1 MQPSVTL
8 GERGRRA
15 LPEQWAAG
23 LLRSA
28 RMARRSGGIERLGA
42 MIQRESSLSAPAEV
56 DTAPMPFRDWEAAV
70 GSRIAARARPLK
82 LERGVL
88 HVRAASSTWAQELSM
103 LGDAITTQLRA
114 RGLPVQSL
122 RFRVGKVEPVARP
135 PWREEVR
142 PAPKEAP
149 LPFEVRRELGKVAD
163 PELRDAIAK
172 AASRN
177 LGWQEAEAS
186 ASPRKPP
193 PPISPAAPPPASHAT
208 SRAAAPTPRAAAPS
222 PRAAAPSPRA
232 AAPSPRAAAPSPRA
246 ASTPPPRAA
255 PPPASR
261 AAAPARKAPGGDPPP
276 ATSPRRA
283 ARDPQSAASGTA
295 RSDRTKEPSG
305 EGRRGRS

>member
-1 MQPSVTL
+1 
-8 GERGRRA
+8 
-15 LPEQWAAG
+15 
-23 LLRSA
+23 
-28 RMARRSGGIERLGA
+28 
-42 MIQRESSLSAPAEV
+42 
-56 DTAPMPFRDWEAAV
+56 MPFREWEAAV

-103 LGDAITTQLRA
+103 LGDVITAQLRA

-149 LPFEVRRELGKVAD
+149 LPLDVRRELGKVAD

-172 AASRN
+172 AAARN

-186 ASPRKPP
+186 ARPRN
-193 PPISPAAPPPASHAT
+193 APPPAPSAT
-208 SRAAAPTPRAAAPS
+208 PPPAPRATAAPAPRATAAPAPRATAGTTAPRATASPAPRATATPAPRATATPAPRPTGSPASRATATPAPRAAARATAPS
-222 PRAAAPSPRA
+222 VSRPEPRAAAADP
-232 AAPSPRAAAPSPRA
+232 AAPEDEADA
-246 ASTPPPRAA
+246 
-255 PPPASR
+255 
-261 AAAPARKAPGGDPPP
+261 

-283 ARDPQSAASGTA
+283 ARDPRSAASRTA

-305 EGRRGRS
+305 AGRRGRS

>member
-1 MQPSVTL
+1 M
-8 GERGRRA
+8 
-15 LPEQWAAG
+15 
-23 LLRSA
+23 A
-28 RMARRSGGIERLGA
+28 RMARRGGGIERLGA
-42 MIQRESSLSAPAEV
+42 MIQRESSFSAPAEV

-149 LPFEVRRELGKVAD
+149 LPVEVRRELGKVAD

-193 PPISPAAPPPASHAT
+193 PPVSPAAPPLASQAT
-208 SRAAAPTPRAAAPS
+208 SRAALPS
-222 PRAAAPSPRA
+222 PRT
-232 AAPSPRAAAPSPRA
+232 
-246 ASTPPPRAA
+246 ASTPGSRAA

-261 AAAPARKAPGGDPPP
+261 ALAPASRAASPPEPSAAPRASARATPPSPRASPQAAAPARKAPGGDPPP

>member
-1 MQPSVTL
+1 
-8 GERGRRA
+8 
-15 LPEQWAAG
+15 
-23 LLRSA
+23 
-28 RMARRSGGIERLGA
+28 
-42 MIQRESSLSAPAEV
+42 
-56 DTAPMPFRDWEAAV
+56 MPFRDWEAAV

-114 RGLPVQSL
+114 RGLPVHSL

-149 LPFEVRRELGKVAD
+149 LPLEVRRELGKVAD

-186 ASPRKPP
+186 VGPRKPP
-193 PPISPAAPPPASHAT
+193 PPVSPAAPPPAS
-208 SRAAAPTPRAAAPS
+208 RAA
-222 PRAAAPSPRA
+222 
-232 AAPSPRAAAPSPRA
+232 
-246 ASTPPPRAA
+246 PPPTSRAA

-261 AAAPARKAPGGDPPP
+261 AAPPPASRAAARATPPSPRASPQAAAPARKAPGGDPPP

-283 ARDPQSAASGTA
+283 ARDPQSAASETA

-305 EGRRGRS
+305 AGRRGRS

>member
-1 MQPSVTL
+1 MS
-8 GERGRRA
+8 RRT
-15 LPEQWAAG
+15 
-23 LLRSA
+23 
-28 RMARRSGGIERLGA
+28 GGIERLGA
-42 MIQRESSLSAPAEV
+42 LIQRGSSLAAPAEI

-122 RFRVGKVEPVARP
+122 RFRVGKVDPVARP

-142 PAPKEAP
+142 PTPKEAP
-149 LPFEVRRELGKVAD
+149 LPIEVRQELGKVAD

-172 AASRN
+172 AAARN

-186 ASPRKPP
+186 ARRRKAPPP
-193 PPISPAAPPPASHAT
+193 PPIPPAAPQPVPRASRAASPQAPPGMPPPAPRASREAPPPALRAT
-208 SRAAAPTPRAAAPS
+208 PRPAAPL
-222 PRAAAPSPRA
+222 
-232 AAPSPRAAAPSPRA
+232 
-246 ASTPPPRAA
+246 RAA
-255 PPPASR
+255 PDDE
-261 AAAPARKAPGGDPPP
+261 APL

-283 ARDPQSAASGTA
+283 ARDPRSAASRTA
-295 RSDRTKEPSG
+295 RSDRTKAPSG

>member
-1 MQPSVTL
+1 MS
-8 GERGRRA
+8 RRT
-15 LPEQWAAG
+15 
-23 LLRSA
+23 
-28 RMARRSGGIERLGA
+28 GGIERLGA
-42 MIQRESSLSAPAEV
+42 LIQRGSSLAAPAEI

-122 RFRVGKVEPVARP
+122 RFRVGKVDPVARP

-142 PAPKEAP
+142 PTPKEAP
-149 LPFEVRRELGKVAD
+149 LPMEVRQELGKVAD
-163 PELRDAIAK
+163 LELRDAIAK
-172 AASRN
+172 AAARN

-186 ASPRKPP
+186 ARPRKAPP
-193 PPISPAAPPPASHAT
+193 PVPPAAPPPMPRA
-208 SRAAAPTPRAAAPS
+208 SRASPPQAPPGMSPPAPRAARETPPAPRAAREAPPPAPRAARETPPPAPTPRPAAPL
-222 PRAAAPSPRA
+222 
-232 AAPSPRAAAPSPRA
+232 
-246 ASTPPPRAA
+246 RAA
-255 PPPASR
+255 PDDDEPL
-261 AAAPARKAPGGDPPP
+261 

-283 ARDPQSAASGTA
+283 ARDPRSAASRTA
-295 RSDRTKEPSG
+295 RSDRTKAPSG

>member
-1 MQPSVTL
+1 
-8 GERGRRA
+8 
-15 LPEQWAAG
+15 
-23 LLRSA
+23 
-28 RMARRSGGIERLGA
+28 MARRTGGMERLGA
-42 MIQRESSLSAPAEV
+42 LIQRGSSLAAPAEV

-122 RFRVGKVEPVARP
+122 RFRVGKVDPVARP

-149 LPFEVRRELGKVAD
+149 LPVEVRRELGKVPD

-172 AASRN
+172 AAARN
-177 LGWQEAEAS
+177 LGWQEAEAR
-186 ASPRKPP
+186 ARPRNAPP
-193 PPISPAAPPPASHAT
+193 PVPPAAPPQPSRATPPPVPSGTPASRAASRAAPPQVPSGTPASRAT
-208 SRAAAPTPRAAAPS
+208 SRAAPA
-222 PRAAAPSPRA
+222 
-232 AAPSPRAAAPSPRA
+232 
-246 ASTPPPRAA
+246 PPPRA
-255 PPPASR
+255 PTRP
-261 AAAPARKAPGGDPPP
+261 AAPARAAPADDEAAP

-283 ARDPQSAASGTA
+283 ARDPQSAASRTA
-295 RSDRTKEPSG
+295 RSDRTKAPSG

>member
-1 MQPSVTL
+1 MS
-8 GERGRRA
+8 
-15 LPEQWAAG
+15 
-23 LLRSA
+23 
-28 RMARRSGGIERLGA
+28 RRSGGIERLGA
-42 MIQRESSLSAPAEV
+42 LIQRASSLAAPTEV

-103 LGDAITTQLRA
+103 LGDVITAQLRA
-114 RGLPVQSL
+114 RGLAVQSL

-149 LPFEVRRELGKVAD
+149 LPSEVRRELGKVAD

-172 AASRN
+172 AAARN

-186 ASPRKPP
+186 ASASARPRNEPP
-193 PPISPAAPPPASHAT
+193 APAAAPLQPSRAPAPPMSSTPAISRSTARAAARDAAPPA
-208 SRAAAPTPRAAAPS
+208 PRAS
-222 PRAAAPSPRA
+222 PRAAAPPEDA
-232 AAPSPRAAAPSPRA
+232 AA
-246 ASTPPPRAA
+246 
-255 PPPASR
+255 
-261 AAAPARKAPGGDPPP
+261 
-276 ATSPRRA
+276 ATSPRPA
-283 ARDPQSAASGTA
+283 ARDPRSAASRTA

-305 EGRRGRS
+305 AGRRGRS

>member
-1 MQPSVTL
+1 MS
-8 GERGRRA
+8 RRI
-15 LPEQWAAG
+15 
-23 LLRSA
+23 
-28 RMARRSGGIERLGA
+28 GGIERLGA
-42 MIQRESSLSAPAEV
+42 LIQRNSSLSAPAEV
-56 DTAPMPFRDWEAAV
+56 DTTPMPFRDWEAAV

-149 LPFEVRRELGKVAD
+149 LPIEVRQELGNVAD
-163 PELRDAIAK
+163 LELRDAIAK
-172 AASRN
+172 AAARN

-186 ASPRKPP
+186 VRPRNAPP
-193 PPISPAAPPPASHAT
+193 PLPPAAPPPLP
-208 SRAAAPTPRAAAPS
+208 RVTPRASRATPPQMPGTPPPA
-222 PRAAAPSPRA
+222 PRAARE
-232 AAPSPRAAAPSPRA
+232 
-246 ASTPPPRAA
+246 A
-255 PPPASR
+255 PPPAPR
-261 AAAPARKAPGGDPPP
+261 AAREAPPAAPRAAREAPPAPRATPRPAAPLRAAPDDEAPS

-283 ARDPQSAASGTA
+283 ARDPRSAASRTA
-295 RSDRTKEPSG
+295 RSDRTKAPSG

>member
-1 MQPSVTL
+1 MS
-8 GERGRRA
+8 RRT
-15 LPEQWAAG
+15 
-23 LLRSA
+23 
-28 RMARRSGGIERLGA
+28 GGIERLGA
-42 MIQRESSLSAPAEV
+42 LIQRESSLSAPTEV
-56 DTAPMPFRDWEAAV
+56 DAAPMPFREWEAAV

-142 PAPKEAP
+142 PTPKEAP
-149 LPFEVRRELGKVAD
+149 LPVEVRRELGKVAD
-163 PELRDAIAK
+163 VELRDAIAK
-172 AASRN
+172 AAARN

-186 ASPRKPP
+186 AR
-193 PPISPAAPPPASHAT
+193 
-208 SRAAAPTPRAAAPS
+208 
-222 PRAAAPSPRA
+222 
-232 AAPSPRAAAPSPRA
+232 
-246 ASTPPPRAA
+246 PRAA
-255 PPPASR
+255 PPPVPPAAPPTAPLAAPRATRATPPQVPPGTPPATR
-261 AAAPARKAPGGDPPP
+261 AAAREAPLPATRAAAREAPLPATRAAAREAPLPATRAAAREAPPAPRTSTRSAAPPRAAPDSGEAPP

-283 ARDPQSAASGTA
+283 APDPRSAASRNA
-295 RSDRTKEPSG
+295 RSDRTKAPSG

>member
-1 MQPSVTL
+1 
-8 GERGRRA
+8 
-15 LPEQWAAG
+15 
-23 LLRSA
+23 
-28 RMARRSGGIERLGA
+28 MARRSGGIERLGA

-186 ASPRKPP
+186 SRPRNPP
-193 PPISPAAPPPASHAT
+193 PPVSPAAPPPASHAT
-208 SRAAAPTPRAAAPS
+208 SRAAPPASRAASPPASRAASPPASRAASPPASRAASPPASRAASPPVSPAAPQPASRAAARATPPS
-222 PRAAAPSPRA
+222 PRASPQ
-232 AAPSPRAAAPSPRA
+232 
-246 ASTPPPRAA
+246 
-255 PPPASR
+255 

>member
-1 MQPSVTL
+1 MS
-8 GERGRRA
+8 
-15 LPEQWAAG
+15 
-23 LLRSA
+23 
-28 RMARRSGGIERLGA
+28 RRSGGIERLGA
-42 MIQRESSLSAPAEV
+42 MIQRHSALSAPAEI
-56 DTAPMPFRDWEAAV
+56 DTAPMPFREWEAAV

-103 LGDAITTQLRA
+103 LGDVITAQLRA

-149 LPFEVRRELGKVAD
+149 LPLDVRRELGKVAD

-172 AASRN
+172 AAARN

-186 ASPRKPP
+186 ARPRN
-193 PPISPAAPPPASHAT
+193 APPPA
-208 SRAAAPTPRAAAPS
+208 PS
-222 PRAAAPSPRA
+222 A
-232 AAPSPRAAAPSPRA
+232 
-246 ASTPPPRAA
+246 TPPPAPRATASPA
-255 PPPASR
+255 PRATASPAPRATGSPAPRATATPAPRPTGSPASR
-261 AAAPARKAPGGDPPP
+261 AAATPAPRAAARATAPSVSRAEPRAAAADPAAPEDEADA

-283 ARDPQSAASGTA
+283 ARGPRSAASRTA
-295 RSDRTKEPSG
+295 PSDRTKEPSG
-305 EGRRGRS
+305 AGRRGRS

>member
-1 MQPSVTL
+1 
-8 GERGRRA
+8 
-15 LPEQWAAG
+15 
-23 LLRSA
+23 
-28 RMARRSGGIERLGA
+28 
-42 MIQRESSLSAPAEV
+42 
-56 DTAPMPFRDWEAAV
+56 MPFRDWEAAV

-114 RGLPVQSL
+114 RGLPVHSL
-122 RFRVGKVEPVARP
+122 RFRVGKVDPVARP

-149 LPFEVRRELGKVAD
+149 LPVEVRRELGKVPD

-172 AASRN
+172 AAARN

-186 ASPRKPP
+186 ARPRNAPP
-193 PPISPAAPPPASHAT
+193 PVPPAASSPAA
-208 SRAAAPTPRAAAPS
+208 
-222 PRAAAPSPRA
+222 
-232 AAPSPRAAAPSPRA
+232 RA
-246 ASTPPPRAA
+246 ASPQVPSGTPASRATSRAA
-255 PPPASR
+255 PPPAPR
-261 AAAPARKAPGGDPPP
+261 ASARPAAPARAAPADDEAAP

-283 ARDPQSAASGTA
+283 ARDPQSAASRTA
-295 RSDRTKEPSG
+295 RSDRTKAPSG

>member
-1 MQPSVTL
+1 
-8 GERGRRA
+8 
-15 LPEQWAAG
+15 
-23 LLRSA
+23 
-28 RMARRSGGIERLGA
+28 MARRSGGIERLGA

-186 ASPRKPP
+186 ASPRKPLP
-193 PPISPAAPPPASHAT
+193 PEPSAAPQPASPQPA
-208 SRAAAPTPRAAAPS
+208 SRATARAPTPS
-222 PRAAAPSPRA
+222 PRASPQ
-232 AAPSPRAAAPSPRA
+232 
-246 ASTPPPRAA
+246 
-255 PPPASR
+255 

-283 ARDPQSAASGTA
+283 ARDPRSAASGTA

-305 EGRRGRS
+305 AGRRGRS

>member
-1 MQPSVTL
+1 
-8 GERGRRA
+8 
-15 LPEQWAAG
+15 
-23 LLRSA
+23 
-28 RMARRSGGIERLGA
+28 MARRSGGIERLGA
-42 MIQRESSLSAPAEV
+42 MIQRESSLAAPAEV

-149 LPFEVRRELGKVAD
+149 LPLEVRRELGKVAD

-186 ASPRKPP
+186 AGPRKPP
-193 PPISPAAPPPASHAT
+193 PPVSPAAPPPA
-208 SRAAAPTPRAAAPS
+208 
-222 PRAAAPSPRA
+222 
-232 AAPSPRAAAPSPRA
+232 
-246 ASTPPPRAA
+246 PRAA

-261 AAAPARKAPGGDPPP
+261 AAPPPASRAAARTTPPSPQAAAPARKAPGGDPPP

-305 EGRRGRS
+305 AGRRGRS

>member
-1 MQPSVTL
+1 M
-8 GERGRRA
+8 
-15 LPEQWAAG
+15 
-23 LLRSA
+23 
-28 RMARRSGGIERLGA
+28 ERLGA
-42 MIQRESSLSAPAEV
+42 LIQRGSSLAAPTEV

-114 RGLPVQSL
+114 RGLPVHSL
-122 RFRVGKVEPVARP
+122 RFRVGKVDPVARP

-149 LPFEVRRELGKVAD
+149 LPFEVRRELGKVPD

-172 AASRN
+172 AAARN

-186 ASPRKPP
+186 ARPRY
-193 PPISPAAPPPASHAT
+193 APPPV
-208 SRAAAPTPRAAAPS
+208 PP
-222 PRAAAPSPRA
+222 
-232 AAPSPRAAAPSPRA
+232 A
-246 ASTPPPRAA
+246 ASSPAPRAA
-255 PPPASR
+255 PPQVPSGTPASR
-261 AAAPARKAPGGDPPP
+261 ATSRATPPPAPRASTRPAAPARAAPADDEAPP

-283 ARDPQSAASGTA
+283 ARDPQSAASRTA
-295 RSDRTKEPSG
+295 RSDRTKAPSG

>member
-1 MQPSVTL
+1 
-8 GERGRRA
+8 
-15 LPEQWAAG
+15 
-23 LLRSA
+23 
-28 RMARRSGGIERLGA
+28 
-42 MIQRESSLSAPAEV
+42 
-56 DTAPMPFRDWEAAV
+56 MPFRDWEAAV

-103 LGDAITTQLRA
+103 LGDVITTQLRA

-193 PPISPAAPPPASHAT
+193 PPVPVSPAAPPPASHAT
-208 SRAAAPTPRAAAPS
+208 SRVAPPS
-222 PRAAAPSPRA
+222 PRT
-232 AAPSPRAAAPSPRA
+232 
-246 ASTPPPRAA
+246 ASTPGSRTAS
-255 PPPASR
+255 PPASR
-261 AAAPARKAPGGDPPP
+261 GSPQAAAPARKAPGGDPPP

-295 RSDRTKEPSG
+295 RSDRTTEPSG
-305 EGRRGRS
+305 AGRRGRS

>member
-1 MQPSVTL
+1 
-8 GERGRRA
+8 
-15 LPEQWAAG
+15 
-23 LLRSA
+23 
-28 RMARRSGGIERLGA
+28 MARRSGGIERLGA

-172 AASRN
+172 AASR
-177 LGWQEAEAS
+177 
-186 ASPRKPP
+186 
-193 PPISPAAPPPASHAT
+193 
-208 SRAAAPTPRAAAPS
+208 
-222 PRAAAPSPRA
+222 
-232 AAPSPRAAAPSPRA
+232 
-246 ASTPPPRAA
+246 
-255 PPPASR
+255 
-261 AAAPARKAPGGDPPP
+261 
-276 ATSPRRA
+276 
-283 ARDPQSAASGTA
+283 
-295 RSDRTKEPSG
+295 
-305 EGRRGRS
+305 

>member
-1 MQPSVTL
+1 MS
-8 GERGRRA
+8 RRT
-15 LPEQWAAG
+15 
-23 LLRSA
+23 
-28 RMARRSGGIERLGA
+28 GGIERLGA
-42 MIQRESSLSAPAEV
+42 VIQRGSSLAAPAEV

-122 RFRVGKVEPVARP
+122 RFRVGKVDPVARP

-142 PAPKEAP
+142 PTPKEAP
-149 LPFEVRRELGKVAD
+149 LPIEVRQELGKVAD

-172 AASRN
+172 AAARN

-186 ASPRKPP
+186 ARPRNAPP
-193 PPISPAAPPPASHAT
+193 PVLPAAPQPPPHPSRATPPQVPGAPPPA
-208 SRAAAPTPRAAAPS
+208 PRAA
-222 PRAAAPSPRA
+222 RG
-232 AAPSPRAAAPSPRA
+232 
-246 ASTPPPRAA
+246 A
-255 PPPASR
+255 PPPAPRATPRPAAPLR
-261 AAAPARKAPGGDPPP
+261 AAPDDDEAPS

-283 ARDPQSAASGTA
+283 ARDPRSAASRTA
-295 RSDRTKEPSG
+295 RSDRTKAPSG

>member
-1 MQPSVTL
+1 
-8 GERGRRA
+8 
-15 LPEQWAAG
+15 
-23 LLRSA
+23 
-28 RMARRSGGIERLGA
+28 MARRSGGIERLGA

-186 ASPRKPP
+186 ASRRKPP
-193 PPISPAAPPPASHAT
+193 PPEPPAAPQPA
-208 SRAAAPTPRAAAPS
+208 SRAAARATPPS
-222 PRAAAPSPRA
+222 PRASPQ
-232 AAPSPRAAAPSPRA
+232 
-246 ASTPPPRAA
+246 
-255 PPPASR
+255 

-295 RSDRTKEPSG
+295 RSDRTKAPSG